1 MQCYR
6 RRELSERIDSM
17 LASRSICPRRVAF
30 DSYITNNNTAQNTSI
45 YPSDYR
51 FTSQD
56 LQELDA
62 GVLKLITGHSS
73 KRLGL

>member
-1 MQCYR
+1 
-6 RRELSERIDSM
+6 M